1 MVREQHV
8 SIAGTDC
15 HSIIDMAERIKNSSY
30 RLSRPPNHIG
40 RYKMIRHEKRERAV
54 NR

>member
-1 MVREQHV
+1 MRKIQNKKNFVET
-8 SIAGTDC
+8 AC
-15 HSIIDMAERIKNSSY
+15 LYFFRIRNSSY

>member
-1 MVREQHV
+1 
-8 SIAGTDC
+8 
-15 HSIIDMAERIKNSSY
+15 MAERFVEIQKTIFIVIGFFRIRNSSY

-40 RYKMIRHEKRERAV
+40 RYKMVRHEKRERAV

>member
-1 MVREQHV
+1 MRALSKLHV
-8 SIAGTDC
+8 CIFF
-15 HSIIDMAERIKNSSY
+15 RIRNSSY